1 MPRTF
6 VWHPSRGPAR
16 TPAFTFKDGDRVRI
30 RQVRSGIGHEARMR
44 RTLEAM
50 GIRNHQ
56 AVIERELTPA
66 LRGQIKQVRHLVEV
80 TAAGET
86 QPNAK
91 RPASNKTSSSPAT
104 PAKKTAAKKSAAK
117 E

>member
-16 TPAFTFKDGDRVRI
+16 TPSFKFKDGDRIRI
-30 RQVRSGIGHEARMR
+30 KQVKSGIGHEARMR

-66 LRGQIKQVRHLVEV
+66 LRGQIKQVRHLIEV
-80 TAAGET
+80 TAASDKT
-86 QPNAK
+86 TSAAPKATK
-91 RPASNKTSSSPAT
+91 KPA
-104 PAKKTAAKKSAAK
+104 AKKTAAKSAK

>member
-6 VWHPSRGPAR
+6 VWHPSRGPAK
-16 TPAFTFKDGDRVRI
+16 TPSFKFKDGERI
-30 RQVRSGIGHEARMR
+30 RIKQVKSGIGHEARMR

-56 AVIERELTPA
+56 AVIEREVTPA

-80 TAAGET
+80 TPAGGEGASAK
-86 QPNAK
+86 PAAK
-91 RPASNKTSSSPAT
+91 RAASNKTAAEAPKAS
-104 PAKKTAAKKSAAK
+104 KKTAAKEK
-117 E
+117 

>member
-6 VWHPSRGPAR
+6 VWHPSKGPATTAPNR
-16 TPAFTFKDGDRVRI
+16 FKDGDKVRI
-30 RQVRSGIGHEARMR
+30 KQVRSGIGHEARMR

-56 AVIERELTPA
+56 AVIEREMTPA

-80 TAAGET
+80 QPAGEGT
-86 QPNAK
+86 TARPAAKRTASNKAASPAPAAK
-91 RPASNKTSSSPAT
+91 RPKTE
-104 PAKKTAAKKSAAK
+104 K
-117 E
+117 

>member
-6 VWHPSRGPAR
+6 VWHPSRGPAK
-16 TPAFTFKDGDRVRI
+16 TPSFKFKDGDRVI
-30 RQVRSGIGHEARMR
+30 IKQVKSGIGHEARMR

-50 GIRNHQ
+50 GLRHHQ
-56 AVIERELTPA
+56 AVIEREVTPA
-66 LRGQIKQVRHLVEV
+66 LRGQLKHVRHLLSV

-86 QPNAK
+86 ASQKKPAK
-91 RPASNKTSSSPAT
+91 AP
-104 PAKKTAAKKSAAK
+104 KKTAAKAAK